1 MVTLLSLF
9 SGALTAEGNDYDRI
23 MTFSSYIKVVS
34 RDYIVRNYFIREAIY
49 SALHCILILLIES
62 PPHNCDETQFQQY
75 FQSATPINHAEAA
88 FFKTICDENYVS
100 FFCNIWKQFDS
111 LNSSKGLNVD
121 LLYRV
126 FKITAHRLALL
137 HSHFIIEHEVVK
149 KVLTAYS
156 KLLDHC
162 PIEDQWRLPS
172 VDELVKTYLAS
183 IKTATM
189 SEDDDSM
196 CHNLLKLGG
205 DNHVS

>member
-1 MVTLLSLF
+1 MVALLTLF
-9 SGALTAEGNDYDRI
+9 SGALTPKGNDYDQI

-75 FQSATPINHAEAA
+75 FQSATPINHAEAV
-88 FFKTICDENYVS
+88 FFNTICDQSYAS
-100 FFCNIWKQFDS
+100 FFHDIWQRFGQLDRS
-111 LNSSKGLNVD
+111 QGLNVD

-137 HSHFIIEHEVVK
+137 HSHFIIEHEVVD

-162 PIEDQWRLPS
+162 PIEDKWRLPS